1 MPPKRIAKRR
11 SPPEDALPKSKKVK
25 GKLVL
30 ASVSE
35 WGTSWSP
42 QNLGLGSFPRHLKLR
57 GLEAQEFHPDGG
69 SLVAYQILPSAIVK
83 EQRLVYKHLG
93 STGGGWGGG

>member
-35 WGTSWSP
+35 WETSWSP
-42 QNLGLGSFPRHLKLR
+42 QNLGLGSFPPTSPDKLR
-57 GLEAQEFHPDGG
+57 GLEAQELHPDGG
-69 SLVAYQILPSAIVK
+69 SFVAY
-83 EQRLVYKHLG
+83 
-93 STGGGWGGG
+93 